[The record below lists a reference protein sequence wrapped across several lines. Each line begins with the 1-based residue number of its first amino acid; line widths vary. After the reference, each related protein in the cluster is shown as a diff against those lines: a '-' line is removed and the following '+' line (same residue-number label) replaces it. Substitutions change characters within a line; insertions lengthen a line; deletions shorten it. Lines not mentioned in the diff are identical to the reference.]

1 MARTLKSVKRV
12 NRART
17 VSIGGSDKSQ
27 QSITESPIKRA
38 PVDKAGKKQTS
49 PRKKVIRTKLPTPE
63 NIETTAVDVN
73 ATAAIP
79 TKTPKVKAP
88 KKSKV
93 SKKVAPIA
101 ITKQVFLDN
110 KEATEIVQDI
120 KATKKSG
127 YLSRIADY
135 ITSVFGLKA

>member
-1 MARTLKSVKRV
+1 M
-12 NRART
+12 
-17 VSIGGSDKSQ
+17 
-27 QSITESPIKRA
+27 
-38 PVDKAGKKQTS
+38 
-49 PRKKVIRTKLPTPE
+49 
-63 NIETTAVDVN
+63 DVN